1 MGGKVMFMSRAKI
14 ALFIVATC
22 IIWSGE
28 VLAGSATFTLKFAS
42 RASYTDPG
50 GMTQQYEAGFFR
62 KGDAIVGT
70 YIIVR
75 RVLTSS
81 IKFNAGTTNITL
93 TFIPNDSTSAPES
106 ITMEGVHNIST
117 NAFKGSVSATSSAYS
132 WVRDADA
139 HYTVSAGVETLV
151 IRWEGSD
158 QLVIP

>member
-1 MGGKVMFMSRAKI
+1 MFMSRAKI

-75 RVLTSS
+75 RVATS
-81 IKFNAGTTNITL
+81 IKSTAGTTNITL
-93 TFIPNDSTSAPES
+93 TFIPNDFTSAPES

-139 HYTVSAGVETLV
+139 HLTVSAGVETLV